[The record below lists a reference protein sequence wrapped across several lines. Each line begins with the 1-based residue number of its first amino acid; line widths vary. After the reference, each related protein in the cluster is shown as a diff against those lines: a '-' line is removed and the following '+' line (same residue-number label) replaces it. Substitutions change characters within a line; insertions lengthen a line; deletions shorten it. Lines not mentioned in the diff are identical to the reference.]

1 MICLASHQVIL
12 WMLLATTCLCT
23 GANVTIKLGLIQP
36 LNGSYGFQQ
45 TAAAITMAIADIRA
59 KGLLNGVD
67 IQ

>member
-1 MICLASHQVIL
+1 MVGHTSHKIL
-12 WMLLATTCLCT
+12 WMLLVTTGLCA
-23 GANVTIKLGLIQP
+23 GANVTVKLGLIQP

-45 TAAAITMAIADIRA
+45 TASAISMAVADIRA